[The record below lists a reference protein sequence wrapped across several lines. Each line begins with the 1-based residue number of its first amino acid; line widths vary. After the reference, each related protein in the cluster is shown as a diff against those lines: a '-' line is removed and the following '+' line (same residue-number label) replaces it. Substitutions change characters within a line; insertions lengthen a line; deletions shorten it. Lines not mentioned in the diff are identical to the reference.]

1 MPKYGIA
8 NAPGIRN
15 FMWTL
20 YSRIC
25 SVHFHIWESRKY
37 LEPSRTST
45 MGLFCEN
52 SQRLS
57 EKWKVLNLLNRKI
70 SYSGI
75 IYAMWAWVARNKR
88 QVEFFSS
95 SPFSSLWLKG
105 NYYKKK
111 DVKRSRVQSPQP
123 FEFIFLTLGKF
134 DNITNCIQFIL
145 HWGLVFSW

>member
-1 MPKYGIA
+1 MESQMHLEYGILCGHYI
-8 NAPGIRN
+8 PV
-15 FMWTL
+15 
-20 YSRIC
+20 
-25 SVHFHIWESRKY
+25 SVQYISIYGNPETY

-123 FEFIFLTLGKF
+123 FKFIFLTLGKF